1 MSGFETEIGMIRSC
15 IMHGRIP
22 VRILSGKQKD

>member
-1 MSGFETEIGMIRSC
+1 MSGLETESPVIRSC
-15 IMHGRIP
+15 IVHGRIP